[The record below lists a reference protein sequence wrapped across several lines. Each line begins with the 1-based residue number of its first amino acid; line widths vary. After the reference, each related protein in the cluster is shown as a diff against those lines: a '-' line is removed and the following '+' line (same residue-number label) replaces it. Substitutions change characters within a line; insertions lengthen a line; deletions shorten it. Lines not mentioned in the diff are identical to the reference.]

1 MTFRTQ
7 LPTLHCLSDNKQ
19 SEIFPIYPGPFIIK
33 PNTMSK
39 NKKNVKIRKYEKADH
54 DVVCRIFYN
63 GLMENWLQSYKR
75 TINLGAPFCSF
86 AQFIQLYAVFQ
97 YLQSFLWFLLAEFF
111 IQSVVMFIC
120 FYRFWALAWEHL
132 STDLRDKEISQWTCR
147 GLTKAGLFVATIDD
161 EVVGMVC
168 YSVKVQIFRT
178 PHKLSQE

>member
-1 MTFRTQ
+1 
-7 LPTLHCLSDNKQ
+7 
-19 SEIFPIYPGPFIIK
+19 
-33 PNTMSK
+33 MSK

-111 IQSVVMFIC
+111 IQSLVMFIC

-168 YSVKVQIFRT
+168 YSVKVHIFRT
-178 PHKLSQE
+178 SSKFSQE

>member
-1 MTFRTQ
+1 M
-7 LPTLHCLSDNKQ
+7 
-19 SEIFPIYPGPFIIK
+19 IK
-33 PNTMSK
+33 PNIMSK
-39 NKKNVKIRKYEKADH
+39 MKKNVKIRKYEKSDH

-75 TINLGAPFCSF
+75 TINLGAPWCSL
-86 AQFIQLYAVFQ
+86 AQFIQLYAVFH

-111 IQSVVMFIC
+111 IQSLVMFVC

-147 GLTKAGLFVATIDD
+147 GLTKAGLFVATIED

-168 YSVKVQIFRT
+168 YSVKVVNII
-178 PHKLSQE
+178 HKFS

>member
-1 MTFRTQ
+1 MTFRIK
-7 LPTLHCLSDNKQ
+7 LPILPFRQHAVIFTIYLS
-19 SEIFPIYPGPFIIK
+19 PFSIK

-75 TINLGAPFCSF
+75 TINLGAPLSSLT
-86 AQFIQLYAVFQ
+86 QFIQLYAVFQ

-111 IQSVVMFIC
+111 IQSLVMFIC

-168 YSVKVQIFRT
+168 YSVKVQNIIQILIVL
-178 PHKLSQE
+178 K